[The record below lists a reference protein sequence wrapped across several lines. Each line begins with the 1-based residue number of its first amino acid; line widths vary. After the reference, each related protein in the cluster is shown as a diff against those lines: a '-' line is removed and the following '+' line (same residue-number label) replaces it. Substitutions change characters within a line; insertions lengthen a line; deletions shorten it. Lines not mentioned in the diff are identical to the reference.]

1 MKNLFL
7 IFFFSISLYSFS
19 QEIQQVEVIKSEKQ
33 IEKLTELIGKNEIKI
48 VFLDFI
54 IVPALTVGYEIKR
67 DTSTAF
73 GATMFINF
81 NGELGFNSTPTPLN

>member
-33 IEKLTELIGKNEIKI
+33 IEKLTELIGQNEIKI
-48 VFLDFI
+48 DFLDFI
-54 IVPALTVGYEIKR
+54 IFPALTVGYEKNKNS
-67 DTSTAF
+67 ST
-73 GATMFINF
+73 TY
-81 NGELGFNSTPTPLN
+81 NSHFKS